1 MEQDQMKIDP
11 NVLELFISFIE
22 RYAIDQEAIL
32 NNYISKMKNLYND
45 WDDPKGYVE
54 MMKNL
59 EQMNKRSIQVIEQI
73 RMTYKKFYYDEVLD
87 IRKNLNSIKV

>member
-32 NNYISKMKNLYND
+32 SNYISKMKNLYND

-59 EQMNKRSIQVIEQI
+59 EQMSKRSTQVIEQI

>member
-32 NNYISKMKNLYND
+32 SNYISKMKNLYND

>member
-45 WDDPKGYVE
+45 WNDPKGYVE

-73 RMTYKKFYYDEVLD
+73 RITYKKFYYDEVLD

>member
-22 RYAIDQEAIL
+22 RYATDQEAIL

-45 WDDPKGYVE
+45 WNDPKGYVE

-73 RMTYKKFYYDEVLD
+73 RITYKKFYYDEVLD

>member
-45 WDDPKGYVE
+45 WNDPKGYVE